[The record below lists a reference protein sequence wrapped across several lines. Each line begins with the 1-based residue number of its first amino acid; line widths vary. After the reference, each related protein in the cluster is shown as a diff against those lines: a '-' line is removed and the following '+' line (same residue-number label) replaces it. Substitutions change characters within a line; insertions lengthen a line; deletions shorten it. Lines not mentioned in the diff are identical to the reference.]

1 MSLINYEINLI
12 LTWLADRA
20 ILATTGATKCAINDT
35 KLYLPVVTFST
46 QGNAKLQEQDWS
58 IFQRAKR
65 LFALSFENAAD
76 RTSHAGCFLSKV

>member
-46 QGNAKLQEQDWS
+46 QGNAKLQEQD
-58 IFQRAKR
+58 
-65 LFALSFENAAD
+65 
-76 RTSHAGCFLSKV
+76 